1 MRGRCRSRRTS
12 RAVGRIA
19 AAKEFVERLQEQELA
34 ARIPDF
40 GWVPPLAAEVTTCPA
55 CQHDVLLR
63 ISRVRVLSERLDDD
77 EFVVDVVL
85 VADSLDCDVCG
96 LHLEGAAEVGA
107 AALDQQYIKEE
118 RESAVDR
125 FMRDHLADDYGND

>member
-1 MRGRCRSRRTS
+1 M
-12 RAVGRIA
+12 
-19 AAKEFVERLQEQELA
+19 
-34 ARIPDF
+34 
-40 GWVPPLAAEVTTCPA
+40 
-55 CQHDVLLR
+55 
-63 ISRVRVLSERLDDD
+63 
-77 EFVVDVVL
+77 VDVVL